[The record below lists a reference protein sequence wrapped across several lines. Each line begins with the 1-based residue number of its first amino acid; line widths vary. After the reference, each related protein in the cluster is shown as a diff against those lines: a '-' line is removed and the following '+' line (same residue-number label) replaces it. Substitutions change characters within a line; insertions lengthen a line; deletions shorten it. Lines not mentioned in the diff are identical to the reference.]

1 MSVRERTPL
10 RWGSVGSV
18 ASGAAELMPNV
29 EPEIGGPGDEHEDPA
44 HPPAS
49 FVARW
54 VWPAAI
60 GVVALVTRV
69 WGLNRVGFNSDE
81 VVYSTQAS
89 VLAGD
94 NAIARLFPLFRA
106 HPLLFQTI
114 VSGAYR
120 VGFTD
125 SVARALSV
133 AFGLGTVALGYVLGR
148 ELYTRTVGL
157 VTASLLAVM
166 PYLVVVNRQVLLDGP
181 MTFFATLTL
190 LLLARYA
197 ISRKAVWLYAA
208 SAVLGLTF
216 LTKETGIIF
225 AVAVYAFV
233 ALTPELRVKVRD
245 VVISLAILFVTMLP
259 FPLSVLTSNR
269 SQSGE
274 QYFVWQ
280 LLRHP
285 NHAMGFYVENV
296 PQAIGVL
303 VIGAV
308 VVALWVLRRRRSWRE
323 TLLLAWVLVPIVF
336 FGLWPVKG
344 FQYLLP
350 ISVPIAVLAA
360 RGLARLPIAGQVRIA
375 GREVPARLVTGA
387 IVVVLTLSLLVPTW
401 QRITTSSSRA
411 LLAGAGGTPGGRETG
426 RWIGE
431 HVPEGA
437 QILTLG
443 PSMANIVQYYGR
455 RKTYGLSVSA
465 NPLHRNPVY
474 EAVANPDRIVRDG
487 DLHYLVWDAYSAHR
501 SPTFSDRLR
510 RLAAKYHGLVVHREY
525 AGTARPVVVV
535 YEVRPR

>member
-1 MSVRERTPL
+1 MSVGERAPL
-10 RWGSVGSV
+10 RWGSVEAP
-18 ASGAAELMPNV
+18 ASGAEGLAAGGPDRDAGRRA
-29 EPEIGGPGDEHEDPA
+29 EPE
-44 HPPAS
+44 HPPGS
-49 FVARW
+49 LLARW
-54 VWPAAI
+54 AWPAAI
-60 GVVALVTRV
+60 GVVAFLLRV
-69 WGLNRVGFNSDE
+69 WGLHGTGFNSDE

-89 VLAGD
+89 VIAGD
-94 NAIARLFPLFRA
+94 HAIARLFPLFRA

-114 VSGAYR
+114 VSVAYR
-120 VGFTD
+120 IGFTD
-125 SVARALSV
+125 SAARVLSL
-133 AFGLGTVALGYVLGR
+133 AFGLGTVALGFLLGR
-148 ELYTRTVGL
+148 ALYTRTVGL

-190 LLLARYA
+190 LLLAQYA
-197 ISRKAVWLYAA
+197 IKRHAAWLYAA
-208 SAVLGLTF
+208 SAMLGLTF

-233 ALTPELRVKVRD
+233 ALTPELRVRVRD
-245 VVISLAILFVTMLP
+245 IVISLAILFVAMLP

-269 SQSGE
+269 SRSGE

-280 LLRHP
+280 LLRRP
-285 NHAMGFYVENV
+285 NHGMGFYFDNV
-296 PQAIGVL
+296 TQAIGVL
-303 VIGAV
+303 VI
-308 VVALWVLRRRRSWRE
+308 VAAIASLWVLWRERGWRE
-323 TLLLAWVLVPIVF
+323 TLLLPWILVPMVF

-360 RGLARLPIAGQVRIA
+360 RGLARLPVAGRVRIFE
-375 GREVPARLVTGA
+375 RDLPARLVTGTV
-387 IVVVLTLSLLVPTW
+387 VVVLGLSLLVPTW
-401 QRITTSSSRA
+401 QSVTSSSSGV

-426 RWIGE
+426 RWIAG
-431 HVPEGA
+431 HVPDGA

-455 RKTYGLSVSA
+455 RRTYGLSVSP

-474 EAVANPDRIVRDG
+474 EAISNPDRLVRDG

-501 SPTFSDRLR
+501 SSTFSNRLR
-510 RLAAKYHGLVVHREY
+510 QLAAKYHGLVIHKEY
-525 AGTARPVVVV
+525 AGNSRPVVVV